1 MEVELDIV
9 DRRII
14 RDALIHYRGAL
25 EENGIAPLKNERHQ
39 VECIARVLKKL
50 RDAERKKVDAEI
62 EARRM
67 GSRFYPKS
75 VANL

>member
-1 MEVELDIV
+1 MEVKLDTD

-25 EENGIAPLKNERHQ
+25 EENGIAPLTNERHQ
-39 VECIARVLKKL
+39 VEYITRVLEKL

-62 EARRM
+62 TARRM
-67 GSRFYPKS
+67 GSRFYS
-75 VANL
+75 NGVADL